1 MNMTRTEK
9 IVINF
14 DRESSPPTTLS
25 LWLFKLE
32 SFIPK
37 IMETQKGTD
46 YVLLNFLQNQIHYRK
61 SI

>member
-14 DRESSPPTTLS
+14 DRESSPPPTLS

-46 YVLLNFLQNQIHYRK
+46 YVLLNFLQSQIHYRK

>member
-14 DRESSPPTTLS
+14 DRESSPPPTLS